1 MTLKLAVAAVL
12 RTLRSGQRLTNESVN
27 DATSRQYLTQLE
39 HGKSS
44 ISLEKLQA
52 ISTALGMS
60 PLTFIALALSVSSDG
75 HPQPQ
80 ALLESAQAELDEFEK
95 SGGLEALQQQ
105 YHHGAV
111 ASRRPGRPVDQDRL
125 MSVLRCK
132 ADGLTQSATA
142 QKLGISKQT
151 VHELWKREVNQ

>member
-1 MTLKLAVAAVL
+1 MTLKLGVAAVL
-12 RTLRSGQRLTNESVN
+12 RTLRSRQRLTIESVN

-39 HGKSS
+39 QAKSS

-60 PLTFIALALSVSSDG
+60 PLTFIALTLSVTG
-75 HPQPQ
+75 G
-80 ALLESAQAELDEFEK
+80 ESAHGLLKDAQVELDEFEK
-95 SGGLEALQQQ
+95 SGGFEALQKQFSQ
-105 YHHGAV
+105 GAV

-125 MSVLRCK
+125 RSVLRCK

-151 VHELWKREVNQ
+151 VHELWKREIDQ

>member
-39 HGKSS
+39 HGKSN

-75 HPQPQ
+75 HPQ

-132 ADGLTQSATA
+132 A
-142 QKLGISKQT
+142 
-151 VHELWKREVNQ
+151 

>member
-1 MTLKLAVAAVL
+1 MTLKLGVAAVL

-39 HGKSS
+39 HAKSS

-60 PLTFIALALSVSSDG
+60 PLTFIALTLSVSNEESA
-75 HPQPQ
+75 P
-80 ALLESAQAELDEFEK
+80 AKTLLKTAQAELEEFERA
-95 SGGLEALQQQ
+95 GGLEALQQQ
-105 YHHGAV
+105 YRQGAV

-125 MSVLRCK
+125 KSVLRCK
-132 ADGLTQSATA
+132 AEGLTQSATA
-142 QKLGISKQT
+142 QKLGISKQS
-151 VHELWKREVNQ
+151 VHELWKREID